1 MKTEFNKLMKPIISV
16 RWFDSIAPASVA
28 APVVVNLVEIK
39 RIRIA
44 EQQKENAGINNL
56 LDLLIQKLRL
66 KNDCQLSRELLV
78 SHSVISRL
86 RVGNLPMSALV
97 LLRMHEVSDISIRDL
112 RMLMGDKDERLA
124 RLVKGRK
131 C

>member
-1 MKTEFNKLMKPIISV
+1 MKTELSKPMKP
-16 RWFDSIAPASVA
+16 RHAAQWFDSITPMPAVAPMA
-28 APVVVNLVEIK
+28 NLIEVK
-39 RIRIA
+39 RLRIA
-44 EQQKENAGINNL
+44 AQQKENAGINHL

-86 RVGNLPMSALV
+86 RVGNLAITALV

-112 RMLMGDKDERLA
+112 RMLMGDTDERLA
-124 RLVKGRK
+124 RVVKGRK
-131 C
+131 VK